1 MVRLA
6 EHLSAQTAISPKTLK
21 PILLS
26 NDFLAIV
33 RKEIKHKTEH
43 NIFSQRFKTSN
54 RTTTGLVNS
63 SALEQSG
70 ASVHRRSSWSSPVD
84 RLNRVREFM

>member
-26 NDFLAIV
+26 NDFLATV
-33 RKEIKHKTEH
+33 RKGIKRKTEH
-43 NIFSQRFKTSN
+43 NIVPKDLKQAIERLL
-54 RTTTGLVNS
+54 GL
-63 SALEQSG
+63 
-70 ASVHRRSSWSSPVD
+70 
-84 RLNRVREFM
+84 